1 MQILKIYV
9 KLFLMK
15 EKILERFLRYVK
27 VNTRSMEGSDSYP
40 SSACQW
46 DLLKILKKEMEEMG
60 LTEIELD
67 KYGYLFGTLP
77 ANVKKSVPAICFISH
92 VDTSPEV
99 SGENVKPIVHKN
111 YKGGDIKL
119 PLENQMIKYSENPEL
134 AKVKGNTII
143 TSSGDTLLGADDK
156 AGIAEILTAIEY
168 LIQHPEI
175 KHGKIRILFT
185 PDEETGQGTKYLEL
199 NKIGAK
205 FAYTVDGSS
214 LGEVE
219 NETFN
224 AAAMTLIAKG
234 YNVHPGYAKDKMVNA
249 IRALTH
255 FISLLPSKKSP
266 ENTEK
271 REGYIH
277 PLSIQGDVSEA
288 KVKIILRDF
297 EWEGIEEKKNYL
309 EKLKDIV
316 QEIYPKTKLELQ
328 FEEQYRNMRY
338 YLEKNPEVVNYAIEA
353 VKRLKIKPVLKY
365 IRGGTDG
372 SALTLKGIL
381 TPNIFAGGQNFH
393 SKQEWI
399 SLEWMELATK
409 TIIEIIKIWEEKN

>member
-1 MQILKIYV
+1 MKKDILD
-9 KLFLMK
+9 
-15 EKILERFLRYVK
+15 RFLRYVK
-27 VNTRSMEGSDSYP
+27 VNTRSQEGVEKYP
-40 SSACQW
+40 STDCQW

-60 LTEIELD
+60 LKEIELD
-67 KYGYLFGTLP
+67 RYGYLFGTLP
-77 ANVKKSVPAICFISH
+77 SNSKKEVPAICFIAH

-99 SGENVKPIVHKN
+99 SGENVKPIIHKN
-111 YKGGDIKL
+111 YNGGDIKL
-119 PLENQMIKYSENPEL
+119 PLENQIIKYSENPEL
-134 AKVKGNTII
+134 KRAKGHTII

-156 AGIAEILTAIEY
+156 AGIAEILSAIEY
-168 LIQHPEI
+168 LIKHPEI
-175 KHGKIRILFT
+175 KHGKIRVLFT
-185 PDEETGQGTKYLEL
+185 PDEETGQGTKYLDI

-205 FAYTVDGSS
+205 FAYTVDGGS

-224 AAAMTLIAKG
+224 AASMTLKATG

-249 IRALTH
+249 IRAVSH
-255 FISLLPSKKSP
+255 FVSLLPPNKSP
-266 ENTEK
+266 EATEK

-288 KVKIILRDF
+288 KVKMILRDF
-297 EWEGIEEKKNYL
+297 EWEGIEEKRRYI

-316 QEIYPKTKLELQ
+316 QELYPKTKLEVQ

-338 YLEKNPEVVNYAIEA
+338 HLEKKPEVVNYAIEA

-381 TPNIFAGGQNFH
+381 TPNLFAGGQNFH

-399 SLEWMELATK
+399 SLEWMELAAK
-409 TIIEIIKIWEEKN
+409 TIIEIAKIWEEKS

>member
-1 MQILKIYV
+1 MQIIKNCA
-9 KLFLMK
+9 KLFVMK
-15 EKILERFLRYVK
+15 EKVLERFIRYVK

-40 SSACQW
+40 STPCQW
-46 DLLKILKKEMEEMG
+46 DLLNILKKEMEEIG
-60 LTEIELD
+60 LKEIELD

-77 ANVKKSVPAICFISH
+77 ANTKKNVPPICFIAH
-92 VDTSPEV
+92 IDTSPEV
-99 SGENVKPIVHKN
+99 SGENVKPMLHKA
-111 YKGGDIKL
+111 YKGGDISL
-119 PLENQMIKYSENPEL
+119 PSGEIIRYKENPEL
-134 AKVKGNTII
+134 AKVKGHSII

-156 AGIAEILTAIEY
+156 AGIAEILTALEY
-168 LIQHPEI
+168 LIKHPEI
-175 KHGKIRILFT
+175 KHGKIRVLFT
-185 PDEETGQGTKYLEL
+185 PDEEIGQGTKHLDL
-199 NKIGAK
+199 KKIGAK
-205 FAYTVDGSS
+205 FAYTVDGGA

-224 AAAMTLIAKG
+224 AGAMTLIAKG
-234 YNVHPGYAKDKMVNA
+234 YNVHPGYAKGKMVNA

-288 KVKIILRDF
+288 KVKMILRDF

-316 QEIYPKTKLELQ
+316 QEIYPKTKLEIQ

>member
-1 MQILKIYV
+1 
-9 KLFLMK
+9 MK
-15 EKILERFLRYVK
+15 EKILERFIRYVK
-27 VNTRSMEGSDSYP
+27 VNTQSKEGSDKYP
-40 SSACQW
+40 STDCQW

-67 KYGYLFGTLP
+67 SFGYLFGTLP
-77 ANVKKSVPAICFISH
+77 ANVKKNVPPICFIAH
-92 VDTSPEV
+92 IDTSPEV
-99 SGENVKPIVHKN
+99 SGENVKPLIHKN
-111 YKGGDIKL
+111 YDGRDIVL
-119 PLENQMIKYSENPEL
+119 PYENQVIKVSENPEL
-134 AKVKGNTII
+134 TKVKGNAII

-156 AGIAEILTAIEY
+156 AGVAEILSAIEY
-168 LIQHPEI
+168 LKEHPEI

-185 PDEETGQGTKYLEL
+185 PDEEVGQGTKYLDL
-199 NKIGAK
+199 KKIGTK
-205 FAYTVDGSS
+205 FAYTVDGGS

-224 AAAMTLIAKG
+224 AASMTLTATG

-249 IRALTH
+249 LRAISH
-255 FISLLPSKKSP
+255 FVSLLPPLKSP
-266 ENTEK
+266 EATEK

-288 KVKIILRDF
+288 KVKMILRDF
-297 EWEGIEEKKNYL
+297 EWEGIEEKKKYL
-309 EKLKDIV
+309 ENLRDIV
-316 QEIYPKTKLELQ
+316 QEIYPKTKLELK

-338 YLEKNPEVVNYAIEA
+338 HLEKNPEVVNYAIEA

-381 TPNIFAGGQNFH
+381 TPNLFAGGQNFH

-409 TIIEIIKIWEEKN
+409 TLIEIAKIWAEEK

>member
-1 MQILKIYV
+1 
-9 KLFLMK
+9 MK
-15 EKILERFLRYVK
+15 DKVLERFIRYVK
-27 VNTRSMEGSDSYP
+27 VNTRSQEGQDKYP
-40 SSACQW
+40 STDCQW
-46 DLLKILKKEMEEMG
+46 DLLKLLKKEMTEMG
-60 LTEIELD
+60 LKEVELD

-77 ANVKKSVPAICFISH
+77 SNTNKNVPPVCFIAH

-99 SGENVKPIVHKN
+99 SGENVKPILHKN
-111 YKGGDIKL
+111 YKGGDIVL
-119 PLENQMIKYSENPEL
+119 PKENQVIKFSENPEL
-134 AKVKGNTII
+134 SKVKGHCII

-156 AGIAEILTAIEY
+156 AGIAEILSAIEF
-168 LIQHPEI
+168 LIENPEI
-175 KHGKIRILFT
+175 KHGKIRVLFT
-185 PDEETGQGTKYLEL
+185 PDEETGQGTKFLDL
-199 NKIGAK
+199 KKIGAK
-205 FAYTVDGSS
+205 YAYTVDGGS

-224 AAAMTLIAKG
+224 AAAMTLTATG

-249 IRALTH
+249 IRALSH
-255 FISLLPSKKSP
+255 FVSLLPPLKSP
-266 ENTEK
+266 ESTEK

-288 KVKIILRDF
+288 RVKMILRDF

-309 EKLKDIV
+309 EKLKDTI
-316 QEIYPKTKLELQ
+316 QEIYPKTKLELK

-338 YLEKNPEVVNYAIEA
+338 HLEKNPEAVNYAIEA

-372 SALTLKGIL
+372 SALTLKGVL
-381 TPNIFAGGQNFH
+381 TPNLFAGGQNFH

-399 SLEWMELATK
+399 SLEWMELSTK
-409 TIIEIIKIWEEKN
+409 TILEISKIWEEKS

>member
-1 MQILKIYV
+1 
-9 KLFLMK
+9 MK

-27 VNTRSMEGSDSYP
+27 VKTSSKEGSDKYP
-40 SSACQW
+40 STDCQW
-46 DLLKILKKEMEEMG
+46 DLLNLLKKEMEEMG
-60 LTEIELD
+60 VVEIELD
-67 KYGYLFGTLP
+67 QYGYLFGTLP
-77 ANVKKSVPAICFISH
+77 SNSLKEVPPICFIAH

-99 SGENVKPIVHKN
+99 SGEGVEPIVHKN
-111 YKGGDIKL
+111 YQGQDIVL
-119 PLENQMIKYSENPEL
+119 PKDPEQVIKFEENLELS
-134 AKVKGNTII
+134 KVIGHTII

-168 LIQHPEI
+168 LIENPNI
-175 KHGKIRILFT
+175 KHGKVRILFT
-185 PDEETGQGTKYLEL
+185 PDEEVGAGTKYLDL
-199 NKIGAK
+199 NKIGAN
-205 FAYTVDGSS
+205 FAYTVDGGS

-224 AAAMTLIAKG
+224 AASMTLTAKG

-249 IRALTH
+249 LRAVSH
-255 FISLLPSKKSP
+255 FLALLPPEKSP
-266 ENTEK
+266 EKTEK

-277 PLSIQGDVSEA
+277 PLSIQGDVSSA
-288 KVKIILRDF
+288 KVKMILRDF
-297 EWEGIEEKKNYL
+297 EWEGIEEKKAYL
-309 EKLKDIV
+309 EKLKDVV

-338 YLEKNPEVVNYAIEA
+338 HLEKNPEVVNFAIEA
-353 VKRLKIKPVLKY
+353 VKRLKIKPELKY

-381 TPNIFAGGQNFH
+381 TPNLFAGGQNFH

-399 SLEWMELATK
+399 SLEWMELASK
-409 TIIEIIKIWEEKN
+409 TILEIIKIWEEKS

>member
-1 MQILKIYV
+1 
-9 KLFLMK
+9 MK
-15 EKILERFLRYVK
+15 EKILERFIRYVK
-27 VNTRSMEGSDSYP
+27 INTASKEGSDKSP
-40 SSACQW
+40 SSDCQW
-46 DLLKILKKEMEEMG
+46 DLLNLLKKEMEEMG
-60 LTEIELD
+60 LEEIELD
-67 KYGYLFGTLP
+67 EYGYLFGTLP
-77 ANVKKSVPAICFISH
+77 SNSEKEVPPICFIAH

-99 SGENVKPIVHKN
+99 SGENVKPILHEN
-111 YKGGDIKL
+111 YKGGDIVL
-119 PLENQMIKYSENPEL
+119 PLEGQVIKYKENPEL
-134 AKVKGNTII
+134 AKVKGHTII

-168 LIQHPEI
+168 LKNNPEI

-185 PDEETGQGTKYLEL
+185 PDEEIGQGTKYLNL

-205 FAYTVDGSS
+205 FAYTVDGGS

-224 AAAMTLIAKG
+224 AASMVLTAKG

-249 IRALTH
+249 LKAVSH
-255 FISLLPSKKSP
+255 FVSLLPPHKSP
-266 ENTEK
+266 EATEK

-288 KVKIILRDF
+288 KVKMILRDF
-297 EWEGIEEKKNYL
+297 EWEGIEEKRVFI

-316 QEIYPKTKLELQ
+316 QEIYPKVILELQ

-338 YLEKNPEVVNYAIEA
+338 HLEKNPEVVNYAIEA

-381 TPNIFAGGQNFH
+381 TPNLFAGGQNFH

-399 SLEWMELATK
+399 SLEWMELAAK
-409 TIIEIIKIWEEKN
+409 TIVEIAKIWEEKA

>member
-1 MQILKIYV
+1 MQIIKNCA
-9 KLFLMK
+9 KLFVMK

-40 SSACQW
+40 STPCQW
-46 DLLKILKKEMEEMG
+46 DLLNILKKEMEEIG
-60 LTEIELD
+60 LVEIELD

-77 ANVKKSVPAICFISH
+77 SNTNKNVPPICFIAH

-99 SGENVKPIVHKN
+99 SGENVKPILHKA
-111 YKGGDIKL
+111 YKGGDISL
-119 PLENQMIKYSENPEL
+119 PSGEVIRYKENPEL
-134 AKVKGNTII
+134 AKAKRHSII

-156 AGIAEILTAIEY
+156 AGIAEILTALEY
-168 LIQHPEI
+168 LIKHPEI

-185 PDEETGQGTKYLEL
+185 PDEETGEGTKHLDL
-199 NKIGAK
+199 KKIGAK

-224 AAAMTLIAKG
+224 AASMTITAKG
-234 YNVHPGYAKDKMVNA
+234 YNVHPGYAKDKMINA

-255 FISLLPSKKSP
+255 FVSLLPPKKSP
-266 ENTEK
+266 ESTEK

-288 KVKIILRDF
+288 KVKMILRDF

-316 QEIYPKTKLELQ
+316 QEIYPKTKLEIQ

-338 YLEKNPEVVNYAIEA
+338 HLEKNPEVVNYAIEA
-353 VKRLKIKPVLKY
+353 VKRLKIKPILKY

-381 TPNIFAGGQNFH
+381 TPNLFAGGQNFH

-409 TIIEIIKIWEEKN
+409 TIIEIIKIWEEKS

>member
-1 MQILKIYV
+1 
-9 KLFLMK
+9 MK
-15 EKILERFLRYVK
+15 NNILERFIRYVK
-27 VNTRSMEGSDSYP
+27 VNTRSQEGVEKYP
-40 SSACQW
+40 STDCQW
-46 DLLKILKKEMEEMG
+46 ELLKILKKEMEELG
-60 LTEIELD
+60 LKEIELD

-77 ANVKKSVPAICFISH
+77 SNSKKEVPAICFIAH

-99 SGENVKPIVHKN
+99 SGENVKPVLHKN
-111 YKGGDIKL
+111 YKGGDIEL
-119 PLENQMIKYSENPEL
+119 PLEGQVIKFKENPEL
-134 AKVKGNTII
+134 AKVKGHTII

-156 AGIAEILTAIEY
+156 AGIAEILSAIEY
-168 LIQHPEI
+168 LKNHPEI
-175 KHGKIRILFT
+175 KHGKIRVLFT
-185 PDEETGQGTKYLEL
+185 PDEETGQGTKYLDL
-199 NKIGAK
+199 KKIGAK
-205 FAYTVDGSS
+205 FAYTVDGGS

-224 AAAMTLIAKG
+224 AAAMTLTAKG

-249 IRALTH
+249 LRGISH
-255 FISLLPSKKSP
+255 FVSLLPPHKSP

-288 KVKIILRDF
+288 KVKMILRDF
-297 EWEGIEEKKNYL
+297 EWEGIEEKKKYI
-309 EKLKDIV
+309 EKLKEIV
-316 QEIYPKTKLELQ
+316 EQIYPKTKFELQ

-338 YLEKNPEVVNYAIEA
+338 HLEKNPEVVNYAIEA

-372 SALTLKGIL
+372 SALTLKGVL
-381 TPNIFAGGQNFH
+381 TPNLFAGGQNFH

-409 TIIEIIKIWEEKN
+409 TIIEIAKIWEEKS